1 MTKVKI
7 CGLKR
12 KEDIEYVNKYLPDYI
27 GFVFAESKRRVSVE
41 LAESLKKNLSPEIKT
56 VGVFV
61 NEDLE
66 SLLETIKRLSLD
78 CVQIH
83 GDESSMYI
91 EALKEKLKGE
101 RKIEIWKAIRVKDGD
116 SIEKMSEYNVD
127 AFVLDAY
134 IEGAYGGGGKTFDWE
149 LASKAKEY
157 GKIILAGGLNTENVK
172 EAIDKLAPFGVDV
185 SSGVETSGYKDG
197 DKIRDF
203 IYKARS

>member
-1 MTKVKI
+1 
-7 CGLKR
+7 
-12 KEDIEYVNKYLPDYI
+12 
-27 GFVFAESKRRVSVE
+27 
-41 LAESLKKNLSPEIKT
+41 
-56 VGVFV
+56 
-61 NEDLE
+61 
-66 SLLETIKRLSLD
+66 
-78 CVQIH
+78 
-83 GDESSMYI
+83 
-91 EALKEKLKGE
+91 
-101 RKIEIWKAIRVKDGD
+101 
-116 SIEKMSEYNVD
+116 MSEYNVD

-157 GKIILAGGLNTENVK
+157 GKIILAGGLNIENVK

>member
-7 CGLKR
+7 CGIKR

-27 GFVFAESKRRVSVE
+27 GFIFAQSKRKVSIE
-41 LAESLKKNLSPEIKT
+41 FAMELKKNLSPKIKT

-66 SLLETIKRLSLD
+66 KVLEITNKLSLD

-83 GDESSMYI
+83 GDEPCEYI
-91 EALKEKLKGE
+91 EDLKEKIKSKKE
-101 RKIEIWKAIRVKDGD
+101 VEIWKAIRVKDGD
-116 SIEKMSEYNVD
+116 SIKKMSCFNVD

-134 IEGAYGGGGKTFDWE
+134 IEGVYGGAGKTFDWE
-149 LASKAKEY
+149 LASRAKEF
-157 GKIILAGGLNTENVK
+157 GKIILAGGLDRENIKEGIEKVK
-172 EAIDKLAPFGVDV
+172 PFAVDV
-185 SSGVETSGYKDG
+185 SSGVETNEYKDE

-203 IYKARS
+203 IYKVRS